1 MLQVRAV
8 GQPIAA
14 IAAVDQ
20 DTAQR
25 AAKLVRVEYRE
36 LPAIVTIEE
45 AIETGCFYPTNI
57 PEIRHGNAEEAIM
70 SSPHVISGTT
80 RSGAQEHFYLE
91 TNAVVAVPNK
101 EKEMVLYVSCQCP
114 SDTQRVAAGALGVE
128 MNRVVC
134 KVKRVGGGF
143 GGKETRTLPVSTICA
158 VAADKLGRP
167 VRIMLDRD
175 EDMLITGHRHSFLS
189 K

>member
-1 MLQVRAV
+1 MSRKVSLSFHLYR
-8 GQPIAA
+8 
-14 IAAVDQ
+14 
-20 DTAQR
+20 
-25 AAKLVRVEYRE
+25 KLEKI
-36 LPAIVTIEE
+36 PTIKKKFVT
-45 AIETGCFYPTNI
+45 
-57 PEIRHGNAEEAIM
+57 
-70 SSPHVISGTT
+70 
-80 RSGAQEHFYLE
+80 Q
-91 TNAVVAVPNK
+91 
-101 EKEMVLYVSCQCP
+101 EMVLYVSCQCP

-158 VAADKLGRP
+158 VAAEKLGRP

>member
-1 MLQVRAV
+1 
-8 GQPIAA
+8 
-14 IAAVDQ
+14 
-20 DTAQR
+20 
-25 AAKLVRVEYRE
+25 
-36 LPAIVTIEE
+36 
-45 AIETGCFYPTNI
+45 
-57 PEIRHGNAEEAIM
+57 
-70 SSPHVISGTT
+70 
-80 RSGAQEHFYLE
+80 
-91 TNAVVAVPNK
+91 
-101 EKEMVLYVSCQCP
+101 MVLYVSCQCP

-158 VAADKLGRP
+158 VAAEKLGRP

-189 K
+189 RYRVQGILFGERD